1 MSNYRRV
8 GGFGGFGLFPPVLKA
23 LILINLGV
31 FFVQYFMLS
40 PITLGGVSLND
51 LFVKYFALWPFGIQ
65 NMPEAEGYFTY
76 PWQFIT
82 YQFMHGGFWH
92 IFMNLFA
99 LWMFGSE
106 LENLWGSKKFLYYYL
121 IAGVGAA
128 IIHLIVTPLIGG
140 GLKPTVGASGSVYG
154 ILLAFAMTYPDRP
167 IFMFPLFIPIP
178 AKYFV
183 MIFAGL
189 ELFSGFSG
197 NDGIAHF
204 AHLGGALTGLILI
217 KFGNKIPLY
226 KKLENPNP
234 NVFVGSNYSENASY
248 RNENYNSKPSFRVNW
263 SISKSAPVQETTST
277 SKNIRTFVVDGDIV
291 GQPTIDG
298 ILDKITASGFQSLSE
313 KERRILTEV
322 SKQL

>member
-8 GGFGGFGLFPPVLKA
+8 GGFGGFSLFPPVLKA

-31 FFVQYFMLS
+31 YFVQYFMLS
-40 PITLGGVSLND
+40 QITLGGVSLNV

-65 NMPEAEGYFTY
+65 NMPGAEGYFTY
-76 PWQFIT
+76 PWQFIS

-99 LWMFGSE
+99 LWMFGSD
-106 LENLWGSKKFLYYYL
+106 LENEWGSKKFIFYYL
-121 IAGVGAA
+121 LSGIGAA
-128 IIHLIVTPLIGG
+128 FIHLIVTPLIGG
-140 GLKPTVGASGSVYG
+140 GMNPTVGASGAVYG
-154 ILLAFAMTYPDRP
+154 ILLAFGMTYPNRP
-167 IFMFPLFIPIP
+167 IFMFPIFIPIP
-178 AKYFV
+178 AKYYV

-204 AHLGGALTGLILI
+204 AHLGGALTGFLLI
-217 KFGNKIPLY
+217 KFGSKLPFY

-234 NVFVGSNYSENASY
+234 NVFVGSNYSENAY
-248 RNENYNSKPSFRVNW
+248 RKETYENKSTFKVNW
-263 SISKSAPVQETTST
+263 SITKSAPVQPNPPIN
-277 SKNIRTFVVDGDIV
+277 KNIRTFVVDGEII

-298 ILDKITASGFQSLSE
+298 ILDKISAQGFQALSE

>member
-8 GGFGGFGLFPPVLKA
+8 GGFGGFNLFPPILKA
-23 LILINLGV
+23 LIIINLGV

-40 PITLGGVSLND
+40 PITFGGVSLEN
-51 LFVKYFALWPFGIQ
+51 LFVKYFALWPFDISKILG
-65 NMPEAEGYFTY
+65 FDDFSFY
-76 PWQFIT
+76 PWQLIS

-99 LWMFGSE
+99 LWMFGSD
-106 LENLWGSKKFLYYYL
+106 LENQWGSKKFLYYYL
-121 IAGVGAA
+121 LAGVGAA
-128 IIHLIVTPLIGG
+128 IVHLIVTPLLGG
-140 GLKPTVGASGSVYG
+140 DLRPTVGASGAVYG
-154 ILLAFAMTYPDRP
+154 VLLAFGMTYPDRP

-204 AHLGGALTGLILI
+204 AHLGGALTGFLLI
-217 KFGNKIPLY
+217 KFGNKLPFY

-234 NVFVGSNYSENASY
+234 NVFVGSNYSENAY
-248 RNENYNSKPSFRVNW
+248 RKENYESKPAFKVNW
-263 SISKSAPVQETTST
+263 SITRSAPVQPNPTVN
-277 SKNIRTFVVDGDIV
+277 KNIKTFVVDGEIV

-298 ILDKITASGFQSLSE
+298 ILDKISAHGFQSLSE
-313 KERRILTEV
+313 NERKILIEV
-322 SKQL
+322 GKQI

>member
-1 MSNYRRV
+1 MSNYRKV

-23 LILINLGV
+23 LIIINLGV

-40 PITLGGVSLND
+40 PITLGGVSLEN
-51 LFVKYFALWPFGIQ
+51 LFVKYFALWPFDISKILR
-65 NMPEAEGYFTY
+65 FDDFSFY
-76 PWQFIT
+76 PWQLVS

-99 LWMFGSE
+99 LWMFGSD
-106 LENLWGSKKFLYYYL
+106 LENKWGSKKFLYYYL
-121 IAGVGAA
+121 LAGIGAA
-128 IIHLIVTPLIGG
+128 IIHLIVTPLLGG
-140 GLKPTVGASGSVYG
+140 DLRPTVGASGAVYG
-154 ILLAFAMTYPDRP
+154 VLLAFGVTYPDRP

-204 AHLGGALTGLILI
+204 AHLGGALTGFLLI
-217 KFGNKIPLY
+217 KFGYLLPFY

-234 NVFVGSNYSENASY
+234 NVFVGSNYSENAY
-248 RNENYNSKPSFRVNW
+248 RKENYDNKPSFKVNW
-263 SISKSAPVQETTST
+263 SITKSAPVQPTPPVN
-277 SKNIRTFVVDGDIV
+277 KNIRTFVVDGEIV
-291 GQPTIDG
+291 GQTSIDI
-298 ILDKITASGFQSLSE
+298 ILDKISANGFQSLSD
-313 KERRILTEV
+313 KERRILTEI